1 MGLIISPLTIQST
14 ASLVSLLG
22 ALLVV
27 SVVVFLFRTSSDY
40 EDKASAKAKV
50 YKMRDKYF
58 FGLAL
63 TILIILITSL
73 SMLPY
78 PKFQKKA
85 DMTVSVVAMQW
96 LWKMSP
102 GTISADQDLIAFD
115 GKNEIT
121 VSVNKLIDFIVT
133 SADVNHNFAIYNS
146 KGVLV
151 TQVQAMPK
159 YTNNLQYMFT
169 EKGEYEVICLEYC
182 GMPHAYM
189 VAKIHVE

>member
-14 ASLVSLLG
+14 AALVSLLG

-40 EDKASAKAKV
+40 EDKVSAKAKV

-58 FGLAL
+58 LGLAL
-63 TILIILITSL
+63 TILIVLITSL

-96 LWKMSP
+96 LWKMSV
-102 GTISADQDLIAFD
+102 GTISADQDLVAFD

-121 VSVNKLIDFIVT
+121 VPVNKLIDFKVT

-146 KGVLV
+146 KGVLI
-151 TQVQAMPK
+151 TQTQAMPK
-159 YTNNLQYMFT
+159 YTNNLQYMFD

>member
-14 ASLVSLLG
+14 AALVSLLG

-40 EDKASAKAKV
+40 EDKVSAKAKV

-58 FGLAL
+58 LGLAL
-63 TILIILITSL
+63 TILIVLITSL

-96 LWKMSP
+96 LWKMSV
-102 GTISADQDLIAFD
+102 GTISQQADRL
-115 GKNEIT
+115 
-121 VSVNKLIDFIVT
+121 
-133 SADVNHNFAIYNS
+133 
-146 KGVLV
+146 
-151 TQVQAMPK
+151 
-159 YTNNLQYMFT
+159 
-169 EKGEYEVICLEYC
+169 
-182 GMPHAYM
+182 
-189 VAKIHVE
+189 